1 MQNTCTLE
9 AQLNLFQF
17 YANSQMKF
25 TQPPF
30 LSTPLP
36 LDSKPQILQK
46 YKQSKKQEC
55 MHDKLNINNPAFKK

>member
-55 MHDKLNINNPAFKK
+55 MH

>member
-9 AQLNLFQF
+9 AQLNLSQF

-36 LDSKPQILQK
+36 LDSKPQILK
-46 YKQSKKQEC
+46 NTNRAKNRSVC
-55 MHDKLNINNPAFKK
+55 M